1 MIALAIHTA
10 TFLAGT
16 FTGLLVLLRVAT
28 AREQR
33 RPFSIQAQTPAT
45 AASRLVTGLYVR
57 RPQPAAQVGHVTAQF
72 SPGHERYPAAIA
84 STGPRITSGTG
95 LPEISNPAS
104 STTEMEAQF
113 YDRRDR

>member
-1 MIALAIHTA
+1 MIAVAILTA

-33 RPFSIQAQTPAT
+33 KPFSIQAQTPAT

-57 RPQPAAQVGHVTAQF
+57 RPQPAAPAGHVTARL
-72 SPGHERYPAAIA
+72 SPGQERYPAAIP
-84 STGPRITSGTG
+84 SSGPHITSGAVP
-95 LPEISNPAS
+95 LEIANPAS
-104 STTEMEAQF
+104 STTEMEAPF
-113 YDRRDR
+113 CNRRDR